1 MEDLAARFEEL
12 SRLVPIPYPWDTME
26 YVARV
31 AEYRARPITLCP
43 IDVNALSDTGC
54 GTGSGLWIAREHDDV
69 IMYGADTEWHADHII
84 AHEIGHMLLGHG
96 ASASGSGGSDAAELP
111 LRELMPS
118 LSLET
123 IRSVLRRQDYG
134 SERERAAETF
144 ADLLLVE
151 AMLPKR
157 SASRLRS
164 TFFRN
169 RHR

>member
-1 MEDLAARFEEL
+1 MEDLAARFDEL
-12 SRLVPIPYPWDTME
+12 GRLVPIPHPWDTME

-31 AEYRARPITLCP
+31 EEYRGRPITLCP
-43 IDVNALSDTGC
+43 IDVGALSGNGC
-54 GTGSGLWIAREHDDV
+54 GTGSGLWIARESSDV

-96 ASASGSGGSDAAELP
+96 EATSGAAADLP

-134 SERERAAETF
+134 SEREHAAETF

-157 SASRLRS
+157 SASRFRS